1 MIMRNKISRAAV
13 KLVVPLM
20 LLSICNISFAQ
31 ENSTD
36 FDVEL
41 QALEATTPIP
51 ASQLPDVS
59 ETHGFYSAQ
68 NPDWPP
74 APADILGV
82 PAWSL
87 GDGFFAMDDLN
98 VNYANLAQA
107 AQPKTSSSSQL
118 KSKNNFSPDFLITP
132 ANIGFSIS
140 QQATNIVLKWQ
151 STSNRIYMLE
161 QRPTLTSDSYWTE
174 LANYVLSASTTN
186 VTSLVLTNLIRQQ
199 PIDFFRLFDVT
210 PIASNDFFSVAQDSS
225 ANQLDIFQ
233 NDVDP
238 NGDPIF
244 ISNIVPASH
253 GSISYSLDATTFQ
266 YTPTAG
272 FYGIDTFQYS
282 ITSGYGDVSSNAT
295 VTVFVNRTGNSPP
308 VVPDISI
315 TLPTNT
321 YTATFN
327 AITNATDPDG
337 DTISLYAV
345 TSPSMGSV
353 SNDASGNI
361 YYTRNPNLFGQ
372 DSFTYIVTDGK
383 GGYGVGNVKILQV
396 DTDGD
401 GMPDQWETKYGLNPT
416 TDDSMADPD
425 GDGLPNFAEFILGT
439 NPHVADNPLNFSGVP
454 NGAEVSGFAQLP
466 VLGLNPLFQTFPII
480 LYVNGSPAQNSLLS
494 QAADG
499 QWLMNWDTSFLTNGD
514 YQIQLG
520 FQINP
525 PTLPDL
531 FTNILGSQKTVE
543 VNNPITF
550 DRLTSQFNNFLLID
564 ATLAV
569 TNSTYDAY
577 LYDDNGDLLVYAT
590 GLSAPNG
597 QVQLYWDLT
606 DGNGHQISFGNIQ
619 AVFNIHPPAP
629 LGGVR
634 PLDAS
639 SSSASH
645 WFLKDAPNVDETVF
659 AVAWGYDFYSTTFY
673 NYRTEAMQDGVIN
686 ILGNPSDVNAYTL
699 LPANNVPYGGSAF
712 RYDDELDRSVLINP
726 ARNGAG
732 DFGKSGN
739 FFWFGHGGESGDD
752 FICGNTEKSN
762 ITAEDVENDLQN
774 KAARSTSRKPTTNK
788 HPYRLTILNA
798 CDTYSPGW
806 SSAFGVDFS
815 ANGSSDSAAD
825 YVDAGRSQ
833 RAFVGWTKK
842 IGIPGG
848 NDLLFGGLLDAEYAQ
863 ALGYLFG
870 DWMDG
875 YPLDYCMGQFSSSA
889 LASEPTYF
897 QNADS
902 WQISGCYDLERDD
915 Q

>member
-1 MIMRNKISRAAV
+1 
-13 KLVVPLM
+13 
-20 LLSICNISFAQ
+20 
-31 ENSTD
+31 
-36 FDVEL
+36 
-41 QALEATTPIP
+41 
-51 ASQLPDVS
+51 
-59 ETHGFYSAQ
+59 
-68 NPDWPP
+68 
-74 APADILGV
+74 
-82 PAWSL
+82 
-87 GDGFFAMDDLN
+87 
-98 VNYANLAQA
+98 
-107 AQPKTSSSSQL
+107 
-118 KSKNNFSPDFLITP
+118 
-132 ANIGFSIS
+132 
-140 QQATNIVLKWQ
+140 
-151 STSNRIYMLE
+151 
-161 QRPTLTSDSYWTE
+161 
-174 LANYVLSASTTN
+174 
-186 VTSLVLTNLIRQQ
+186 
-199 PIDFFRLFDVT
+199 
-210 PIASNDFFSVAQDSS
+210 
-225 ANQLDIFQ
+225 
-233 NDVDP
+233 
-238 NGDPIF
+238 
-244 ISNIVPASH
+244 
-253 GSISYSLDATTFQ
+253 
-266 YTPTAG
+266 
-272 FYGIDTFQYS
+272 
-282 ITSGYGDVSSNAT
+282 
-295 VTVFVNRTGNSPP
+295 
-308 VVPDISI
+308 
-315 TLPTNT
+315 
-321 YTATFN
+321 
-327 AITNATDPDG
+327 
-337 DTISLYAV
+337 
-345 TSPSMGSV
+345 
-353 SNDASGNI
+353 
-361 YYTRNPNLFGQ
+361 
-372 DSFTYIVTDGK
+372 
-383 GGYGVGNVKILQV
+383 VGNVKILQV
-396 DTDGD
+396 NTDGD
-401 GMPDQWETKYGLNPT
+401 GLPDQWKIKYGLNLT

-425 GDGLPNFAEFILGT
+425 NDGLPNFAEFILGT
-439 NPHVADNPLNFSGVP
+439 NPNVADNPLNFSSVT
-454 NGAEVSGFAQLP
+454 NGTEVSGFAQLP

-480 LYVNGSPAQNSLLS
+480 LYVNGLPAQNSLLS

-499 QWLMNWDTSFLTNGD
+499 QWLMNWDTSFLTNGN

-520 FQINP
+520 VQINP

-531 FTNILGSQKTVE
+531 FTNILGSQKTVQ

-577 LYDDNGDLLVYAT
+577 LYDDNGNLLVYTT
-590 GLSAPNG
+590 GQSAPNG

-606 DGNGHQISFGNIQ
+606 DGNGNQISFGNIQ

-629 LGGVR
+629 LGGLR
-634 PLDAS
+634 PLDVPS
-639 SSSASH
+639 SPSSH
-645 WFLKDAPNVDETVF
+645 WFLKDTPNADATVF
-659 AVAWGYDFYSTTFY
+659 AVAWGYDFYSTTFD

-686 ILGNPSDVNAYTL
+686 ILANPSDFSSYTL

-739 FFWFGHGGESGDD
+739 FFWFGHGGEINDD
-752 FICGNTEKSN
+752 FICGNTDHSN
-762 ITAEDVENDLQN
+762 ITADDIENDLQN

-798 CDTYSPGW
+798 CDTYTPGW

-825 YVDAGRSQ
+825 YVGAGRSQ

-902 WQISGCYDLERDD
+902 WQISGCYDLERND